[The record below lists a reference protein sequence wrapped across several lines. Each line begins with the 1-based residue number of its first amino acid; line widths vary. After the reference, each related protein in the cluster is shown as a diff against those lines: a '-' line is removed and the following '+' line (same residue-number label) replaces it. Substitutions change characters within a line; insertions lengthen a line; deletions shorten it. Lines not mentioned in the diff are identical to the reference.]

1 MSVGDFYLTRS
12 EPTSVFGDTADML
25 RQADLLFVNQEVPIT
40 DRGTPFPGIIEA
52 GMACL
57 RAPLRSVEALTA
69 LGVSG
74 VTFANN
80 HGVDYGPEGLLHAIA
95 HLEAHGIPSFG
106 AGADEAMA
114 FAPHIVVVE
123 GVRVASLG
131 FTTVF
136 PHGGLANS
144 SRPGLAGIRIATA
157 YETSSTT
164 AYQPG
169 SPSVTITFPDQG
181 DVQRMEQCIIDARAA
196 TDLVVVQFHWG
207 VAGQWWAS
215 GYMEALGHAAV
226 DAGADLVVGNHPHV
240 LMGVE
245 MYRGVPI
252 YYNLNHFAFDLTTPP
267 SWVGRDDAIVVL
279 STIEGGQFIEH
290 SVVPIAIDPDTH
302 DVCLARGARRNV
314 LVNRFRERSTRYGTV
329 LDDTQD
335 DLLVTVAEGQ
345 RRLPPPDLRVQTDP
359 PAILAQA
366 WDDCRDIM
374 ASKLS

>member
-12 EPTSVFGDTADML
+12 DPTSVFGDTADLL

-57 RAPLRSVEALTA
+57 RAPLRSVEALVA

-74 VTFANN
+74 VTLANN
-80 HGVDYGPEGLLHAIA
+80 HGVDYGHEGLLHAIA

-106 AGADEAMA
+106 AGADEATA
-114 FAPHIVVVE
+114 FAPLVVATE

-136 PHGGLANS
+136 PSGGLAGPS
-144 SRPGLAGIRIATA
+144 SPGLAGIRIATG
-157 YETSSTT
+157 YETSATT

-169 SPSVTITFPDQG
+169 TPSVTITFPNQG
-181 DVQRMEQCIIDARAA
+181 DLQRMERHIAEARSTA
-196 TDLVVVQFHWG
+196 DLVVVQFHWG

-245 MYRGVPI
+245 VYRGVPI

-267 SWVGRDDAIVVL
+267 SWTGRDDALVVL
-279 STIEGGQFIEH
+279 STIEGGRFVQH
-290 SVVPIAIDPDTH
+290 SVVPVAIDPDTH
-302 DVCLARGARRNV
+302 DACLARGPRRTV
-314 LVNRFRERSTRYGTV
+314 LLDRLRERSTRYGTV
-329 LDDTQD
+329 FDDSQD
-335 DLLVTVAEGQ
+335 DLLITVAEGQ
-345 RRLPPPDLRVQTDP
+345 QRSLSTDLRVQFDP

-374 ASKLS
+374 ASQPS